1 MARESSA
8 DAIRQTAG
16 TQKHEHQRAPPDHR
30 GIAINAL
37 PDADQAWAPAWAV
50 PSLSDETRGE
60 NVADFAATLLRA
72 SRGFRAGEPLE
83 FTNWQSWLIDRL
95 LETDPDT
102 GLLRYRRAVVG
113 LPRKNGKSLLGTA
126 LALEHLV
133 YGEQEGRQVYSA
145 AADRAQARI
154 VFGEARNQV
163 MNKPELSRIIKVYRD
178 AMEHTS
184 SGSIYRALSADAMRA
199 HGLAPSLVV
208 ADELHAWP
216 SSASN
221 TRGDELWE
229 ALTQGSADRP
239 ESLVVGITTAG
250 GHTDTLLG
258 RLYEHGKRVS
268 AGEIDD
274 KQFGFW
280 WWEASQEDDPTDPAI
295 WQRANPN
302 LAEGLLDVGD
312 FEASIASAGSSGFA
326 GFQRYRLNQW
336 VRLAGEDF
344 VSPHFWAEAKREES
358 IPQGASICAGFDGSV
373 SGDATGLVAI
383 DTETGTLKVL
393 AVWEPD
399 PQDPDWTVSRDDV
412 NAAIEN
418 MFNNYD
424 VWMLWADPSFYE
436 PDVLMWSQRWRRRV
450 ERIPPTNHRIAPMAQ
465 QFIADLVAQE
475 IGHDG
480 DPRLQRHVLNAVA
493 TEAGSFK
500 KEKKAS
506 PRKIDLLACAVLA
519 NGARH
524 ATKDRAPK
532 PRRATIL

>member
-1 MARESSA
+1 MSVLPPPNSA
-8 DAIRQTAG
+8 W
-16 TQKHEHQRAPPDHR
+16 E
-30 GIAINAL
+30 
-37 PDADQAWAPAWAV
+37 PAWSV
-50 PSLSDETRGE
+50 PSLSETTNGP
-60 NVADFAATLLRA
+60 NVTDFASTLLRA
-72 SRGFRAGEPLE
+72 SRGFKSGEPLE
-83 FTNWQSWLIDRL
+83 FTAWQSWLMDRL
-95 LETDPDT
+95 FETDPTT
-102 GLLRYRRAVVG
+102 GLMRYRRAVIG
-113 LPRKNGKSLLGTA
+113 LPRKNGKSLLGTGI
-126 LALEHLV
+126 ALEHLV
-133 YGEQEGRQVYSA
+133 YGPAGAQVYSA
-145 AADRAQARI
+145 AADRAQAKI
-154 VFGEARNQV
+154 VFGEARQQV
-163 MNKPELSRIIKVYRD
+163 LNNPALSRIIKVYRD
-178 AMEHTS
+178 AMELPAK
-184 SGSIYRALSADAMRA
+184 GSVYRALSADAMRA

-280 WWEASQEDDPTDPAI
+280 WWEAGQDADPTDPASWTI
-295 WQRANPN
+295 ANPN
-302 LAEGLLDVGD
+302 LAEGLLDLGD
-312 FEASIASAGSSGFA
+312 FEAAIASAGSAGFA

-344 VSPHFWAEAKREES
+344 VSPHHWSENKREQT
-358 IPQGASICAGFDGSV
+358 IPLGATVTAGFDGSV
-373 SGDATGLVAI
+373 SGDATGIVIQDMA
-383 DTETGTLKVL
+383 TGTLKVH

-399 PQDPDWTVSRDDV
+399 PQNPEWTVDRADV
-412 NAAIEN
+412 NAAVQR
-418 MFNNYD
+418 MFDDYD
-424 VWMLWADPSFYE
+424 VRMFWCDPSFYE
-436 PDVLMWSQRWRRRV
+436 PDVLEWSKQWRHKV

-465 QFIADLVAQE
+465 QFLADLVAGD

-493 TEAGSFK
+493 TESGSFR
-500 KEKKAS
+500 KEKRGS
-506 PRKIDLLACAVLA
+506 PRKVDLLACAIFA
-519 NGARH
+519 NGARQ
-524 ATKDRAPK
+524 ASKDRVKK